1 MGESVHTDHKHKPLL
16 ITILTLYHG
25 LFGLLAIISAI
36 TLLFDPTASNRFQ
49 NIIERLSE
57 IFSSLTNEL
66 LGIFFLI
73 TGLIA
78 FAICWAF
85 WTLKPW
91 ARLLAFVMV
100 LINIIIEILIF
111 DWLDLLFSSVV
122 LICLFLPSV
131 RAAFQLQSFI
141 FENNK

>member
-1 MGESVHTDHKHKPLL
+1 MTESVNDDHTHKPLL

-25 LFGLLAIISAI
+25 LFGLLAIISGI
-36 TLLFDPTASNRFQ
+36 TLLFDPISSNRFE
-49 NIIERLSE
+49 NIIERLSDV
-57 IFSSLTNEL
+57 FSSLTNDL
-66 LGIFFLI
+66 FGIIFLI
-73 TGLIA
+73 TGSIA
-78 FAICWAF
+78 FTICWAF

-111 DWLDLLFSSVV
+111 DWLDLLFHSVI

-131 RAAFQLQSFI
+131 RAAFQLQTLI